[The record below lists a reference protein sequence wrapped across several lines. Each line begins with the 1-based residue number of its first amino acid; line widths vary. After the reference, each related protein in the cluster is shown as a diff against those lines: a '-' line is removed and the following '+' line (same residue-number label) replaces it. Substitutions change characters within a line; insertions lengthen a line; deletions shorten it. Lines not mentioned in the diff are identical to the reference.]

1 MPAYY
6 AQSISSLIEALT
18 RLPGIGPKSAQRLA
32 LHLLRR
38 PMDEVQGLAQAIME
52 ARTNIRYCSSCQ
64 NLTDVDPCA
73 ICGDQRRDLSIICV
87 VERPSDVVAM
97 ERTREFRGQYHVLH
111 GTISPVD
118 GIGPEELKIKE
129 LLARL
134 ETDQISEIV
143 IATNPNVEGEA
154 TALYLARLIKPL
166 GLRVTR
172 IARGL
177 PEGGDL
183 DYVDEATLARAFEG
197 RRDL

>member
-6 AQSISSLIEALT
+6 AQPINRLIEELT
-18 RLPGIGPKSAQRLA
+18 RLPGIGPKSAQRIA

-38 PMDEVQGLAQAIME
+38 PLDEVKGLSGALVD
-52 ARTNIRYCSSCQ
+52 ARTSVRHCSVCQ
-64 NLTDVDPCA
+64 NLTDVDPCS
-73 ICGDQRRDLSIICV
+73 ICSDQEREPSTICV

-97 ERTREFRGQYHVLH
+97 ERMREFKGQYHVLH

-118 GIGPEELKIKE
+118 GIGPDELRVRE
-129 LLARL
+129 LLTRL
-134 ETDQISEIV
+134 SSGVVTEVV

-154 TALYLARLIKPL
+154 TALYLARLLKPL
-166 GLRVTR
+166 GVRVTR

-183 DYVDEATLARAFEG
+183 DYADEATLARAFEG
-197 RRDL
+197 RRDI